1 MSKINVPNAIRYLY
15 PATVESVG
23 LGTVTAGGRV
33 LRTIGN
39 VQVRPGDRIW
49 TDGRVAYGHT
59 PPREQVNPPTAF
71 SGVPFIG
78 LPWGAGNWYQG
89 YYMDRAIRK
98 HRHIGPITTSSFLV
112 NNGRSLFL
120 EKTAPGRAVVDA
132 EILSNDKGTPIGYSI
147 ATVREGEQI
156 CSANNSEILI
166 ENSLG
171 TRSEIIAIKD
181 NIFVN
186 AAISDF
192 VKIAGVGDYK
202 FGGLFSSQYLYFR
215 FTDEKGNWELLVGVS
230 VQGLSICHTVP
241 QSAGRPLF
249 HIYSTLSRDIIS
261 REPFIGATDIVSCY
275 ETVTYSGE
283 QTGHEEPSGSTEYW
297 ESVGRLFAAVKLDS
311 SGRATVVHR
320 NYYKDVGVYYT
331 TTGWEPE
338 TESHDASED
347 ADVFIGPGS
356 AGPVG
361 TPFDEYFNSS
371 ANHGGSY
378 SYFVKYTTP
387 RDDEDIT
394 GAPQVGFAS
403 GLSGVTSWTYYNA
416 ISRTTRF
423 PSIYELNDLSTA
435 LPDGFSA
442 TLKAQNGID
451 YGALSIAQGVNRIID
466 DYRFRGNCWLD
477 ARYGLVHGGTE
488 LLYWVFPHIS
498 CYKFPNSSKT
508 LAADFGDRLLMC
520 QNGQCDYLDTHIA
533 NTRLRR
539 MRKIIRTLVSRPGQ
553 NTNNSN

>member
-23 LGTVTAGGRV
+23 FGTITAGGRV

-59 PPREQVNPPTAF
+59 PPREQVNLPAAF

-78 LPWGAGNWYQG
+78 LPWGADNWYQG
-89 YYMDRAIRK
+89 YYTDRAIRK
-98 HRHIGPITTSSFLV
+98 PKHIGPMTTSSFLV

-132 EILSNDKGTPIGYSI
+132 EILSNDKGAPIGYSI

-171 TRSEIIAIKD
+171 TRSETIAIKD

-186 AAISDF
+186 AAVSDF
-192 VKIAGVGDYK
+192 VKIAGTDNYE

-230 VQGLSICHTVP
+230 VRGLSICHTVP
-241 QSAGRPLF
+241 QSVGRPLF
-249 HIYSTLSRDIIS
+249 HTYSTLSRDIIS

-275 ETVTYSGE
+275 ETVTLSGE
-283 QTGHEEPSGSTEYW
+283 QTGQEKPSGSTEYW
-297 ESVGRLFAAVKLDS
+297 ESVERLFAAVKLDS
-311 SGRATVVHR
+311 SGRVTIVHR
-320 NYYKDVGVYYT
+320 NYYKEVGGYYT

-338 TESHDASED
+338 VVSYDVSED
-347 ADVFIGPGS
+347 AGTFIGPGS

-361 TPFDEYFNSS
+361 VPFEEHFNDFT
-371 ANHGGSY
+371 NHGGSY
-378 SYFVKYTTP
+378 SYYVRYATP

-394 GAPQVGFAS
+394 GAPQAGFAS
-403 GLSGVTSWTYYNA
+403 GLNGITTRTFYNA
-416 ISRTTRF
+416 ISQVTRF
-423 PSIYELNDLSTA
+423 PSVYELNDLSTA

-442 TLKAQNGID
+442 TLKARNGTD
-451 YGALSIAQGVNRIID
+451 YGALSIAQGSNRVID
-466 DYRFRGNCWLD
+466 DYRWHGECRLD
-477 ARYGLVHGGTE
+477 TRYGLVHGGTE

-498 CYKFPNSSKT
+498 CYKFPNSPKT

-520 QNGQCDYLDTHIA
+520 QNGQCEYLDTHIA

-539 MRKIIRTLVSRPGQ
+539 MRRIVRIPASKLEPGQ
-553 NTNNSN
+553 NIN

>member
-59 PPREQVNPPTAF
+59 PPREQVNPPAAF

-78 LPWGAGNWYQG
+78 LPWGADKWYQG
-89 YYMDRAIRK
+89 YYTDRAIRK
-98 HRHIGPITTSSFLV
+98 PKHIGPMTTSSFLV
-112 NNGRSLFL
+112 NNGRRLYL
-120 EKTAPGRAVVDA
+120 EKPAPGRAVVDA
-132 EILSNDKGTPIGYSI
+132 EILSDDKGTPIGYSI
-147 ATVREGEQI
+147 ATVPEGEQI

-171 TRSEIIAIKD
+171 TRSETIAIKD

-215 FTDEKGNWELLVGVS
+215 FTDEKGNWELLVGVL
-230 VQGLSICHTVP
+230 VRGLRIHHTDLP

-249 HIYSTLSRDIIS
+249 HTYSTLSRSILS
-261 REPFIGATDIVSCY
+261 REPFIGATDIVYCS
-275 ETVTYSGE
+275 ETVTYNSE
-283 QTGHEEPSGSTEYW
+283 RTGQEEPSGSTEYW
-297 ESVGRLFAAVKLDS
+297 EGVGQLFAAVKLDS

-320 NYYKDVGVYYT
+320 NYYKGTGIHYAIA
-331 TTGWEPE
+331 GWESEVIP
-338 TESHDASED
+338 HDTSEE
-347 ADVFIGPGS
+347 ADIFTGPGS
-356 AGPVG
+356 ARRAGE
-361 TPFDEYFNSS
+361 PFDEYFNSTS
-371 ANHGGSY
+371 SKGGSY
-378 SYFVKYTTP
+378 SYFVKYATL

-394 GAPQVGFAS
+394 GAPQVGFAD
-403 GLSGVTSWTYYNA
+403 GLTGLTTRTFYNA
-416 ISRTTRF
+416 ISQTTYF
-423 PSIYELNDLSTA
+423 PSINELNDLSTA

-442 TLKAQNGID
+442 TLKSQNLTY
-451 YGALSIAQGVNRIID
+451 YGALSIKQGPNRVID
-466 DYRFRGNCWLD
+466 DYKWYGECRLD
-477 ARYGLVHGGTE
+477 PQYGLVHGGGE
-488 LLYWVFPHIS
+488 LLYWVFPHVS
-498 CYKFPNSSKT
+498 CYKFPNSPNT

-520 QNGQCDYLDTHIA
+520 QNGQYDYLDTQVA

-539 MRKIIRTLVSRPGQ
+539 MRRIVRTPVSRPG
-553 NTNNSN
+553 

>member
-1 MSKINVPNAIRYLY
+1 MSKMNVPNVIRYMY

-39 VQVRPGDRIW
+39 VQVRSGDRIW

-59 PPREQVNPPTAF
+59 PPREQVNPPAAF

-78 LPWGAGNWYQG
+78 LPWGADNWYQG
-89 YYMDRAIRK
+89 YYTNRAIRK
-98 HRHIGPITTSSFLV
+98 PKHIGPMTTSSFLV

-120 EKTAPGRAVVDA
+120 EKTASGRTVVDA

-147 ATVREGEQI
+147 ATVRESEPI

-171 TRSEIIAIKD
+171 TRSETIAIKD

-186 AAISDF
+186 AVVSDF
-192 VKIAGVGDYK
+192 VKIAGTDNYK

-241 QSAGRPLF
+241 QSVGRPLF
-249 HIYSTLSRDIIS
+249 HTYSTLSREIIS
-261 REPFIGATDIVSCY
+261 REPFIGATDIVYCY
-275 ETVTYSGE
+275 ETVTLCGE

-311 SGRATVVHR
+311 SGRVTVVHR
-320 NYYKDVGVYYT
+320 NYHKDVGAHYST
-331 TTGWEPE
+331 TRWEPE
-338 TESHDASED
+338 VVSYDASED
-347 ADVFIGPGS
+347 AGTFIGPGS

-361 TPFDEYFNSS
+361 VPFEESFN
-371 ANHGGSY
+371 NFTNKGGSY
-378 SYFVKYTTP
+378 SYYVKYATP

-394 GAPQVGFAS
+394 GAPQAGFAG
-403 GLSGVTSWTYYNA
+403 GLTGVTTRTFYNA
-416 ISRTTRF
+416 VSRVTRF
-423 PSIYELNDLSTA
+423 PSVHELNDLSTA

-442 TLKAQNGID
+442 TLKSQD
-451 YGALSIAQGVNRIID
+451 STYYGALSITQGSNRVID
-466 DYRFRGNCWLD
+466 DYRYHGNCWLD
-477 ARYGLVHGGTE
+477 TRYGLVHGGAE
-488 LLYWVFPHIS
+488 LSYWVFPHVS
-498 CYKFPNSSKT
+498 CYKFSNSPKT

-520 QNGQCDYLDTHIA
+520 QDGQYEYLDTHIA

-539 MRKIIRTLVSRPGQ
+539 MRRIVRIPASKLEPGQ
-553 NTNNSN
+553 NIN